1 MKAMRRVLIASL
13 MKSFDELKLPAPI
26 SKALHAMAF
35 EIPTP
40 VQAQAIPPGLA
51 GHDVLG
57 TAQTGT
63 GKTAAFCIP
72 ILVRLMAR
80 PEAMALVLVPTR
92 ELARQIDEHWKR
104 LTQFVSGVNGACLIG
119 GMSMKAQ
126 VRAIKSLP
134 RFIVATPGRL
144 IDHLGRK
151 EIHLRSLEVLVL
163 DEADRMLDM
172 GFAPQLNRILQAVPE
187 VRQTMLF
194 SATMEPDMNRLAAR
208 YLRHPVRVAV
218 GTVSQAAVNV
228 LQSAIETTAKQKNEL
243 LLNELNKCKG
253 SVLIFVRTQAR
264 TDRVARFL
272 NEYGLEVNLLHGGRT
287 QIQRNSAMQAFKSG
301 KTRILVA
308 TDIAARG
315 IDVAGIGHIINY
327 DLPHVPEDYIHRI
340 GRTARAGLTGHAI
353 SFVTPEEREQW
364 RAITQ
369 LLQKVGSP
377 VPEIRRSV

>member
-1 MKAMRRVLIASL
+1 
-13 MKSFDELKLPAPI
+13 
-26 SKALHAMAF
+26 
-35 EIPTP
+35 
-40 VQAQAIPPGLA
+40 
-51 GHDVLG
+51 
-57 TAQTGT
+57 
-63 GKTAAFCIP
+63 
-72 ILVRLMAR
+72 
-80 PEAMALVLVPTR
+80 
-92 ELARQIDEHWKR
+92 
-104 LTQFVSGVNGACLIG
+104 
-119 GMSMKAQ
+119 
-126 VRAIKSLP
+126 
-134 RFIVATPGRL
+134 
-144 IDHLGRK
+144 
-151 EIHLRSLEVLVL
+151 
-163 DEADRMLDM
+163 MLDM